1 MGERG
6 RCLTLSLRG
15 RVSSCPSPSGGYYHT
30 RVRVGVHDLSL
41 VLPLTL
47 PVSEK
52 TSPEGRGDDVLAI
65 SSLTKKERFLPVDGI
80 ITAAMY
86 SRRR

>member
-1 MGERG
+1 MIRRRLKGNKM
-6 RCLTLSLRG
+6 LL
-15 RVSSCPSPSGGYYHT
+15 SSCPLSLWERA
-30 RVRVGVHDLSL
+30 RVRVYVLSL

-80 ITAAMY
+80 ITAAIY
-86 SRRR
+86 SHCR